1 MHRDVSSGNILIKP
15 TDNGSGTV
23 GRLID
28 FDHAKVTEKFA
39 PMKCLDVTSTS
50 KVELHRAVISSH
62 LEMKPDDLDKK
73 VIIKAFQVVRP
84 DEVFKYICEV
94 LNTRQQFFNF
104 SMCGKLTPGDL
115 HWDMVVSIT
124 CNTM

>member
-1 MHRDVSSGNILIKP
+1 MHHDVSSGNIIIKP

-39 PMKCLDVTSTS
+39 PMKCLDVTDTST
-50 KVELHRAVISSH
+50 VELHRAVISRD
-62 LEMKPDDLDKK
+62 LERKPDDIDEK
-73 VIIKAFQVVRP
+73 VVIKAFQVVP
-84 DEVFKYICEV
+84 SKKVFEYVGDV
-94 LNTRQQFFNF
+94 LKVRQQFFNF
-104 SMCGKLTPGDL
+104 SMRGKLTPGDL